1 VLSWIHWIGVDNYCR
16 RADPKILLWVSN
28 GGDPSLGTMHGKN
41 RGCPLFR
48 VEPLKKNNNPL
59 FFYISTQAIGH
70 YIFNTIYTIR
80 NNSSCLG
87 YEHFIRQDVTGNKR
101 QISTDPFKKRITNIL
116 SNQKIP
122 VNGVWHQGSGIVGA
136 EGGSSGNNGVAIFQ
150 GAFGKLRTNL

>member
-1 VLSWIHWIGVDNYCR
+1 V
-16 RADPKILLWVSN
+16 PFVSC
-28 GGDPSLGTMHGKN
+28 GT
-41 RGCPLFR
+41 F
-48 VEPLKKNNNPL
+48 KKNNNPL
-59 FFYISTQAIGH
+59 FFFISTQAIGH

-87 YEHFIRQDVTGNKR
+87 YKHFTRQDVTGNKR
-101 QISTDPFKKRITNIL
+101 QVSTDTFKKCSMNIL